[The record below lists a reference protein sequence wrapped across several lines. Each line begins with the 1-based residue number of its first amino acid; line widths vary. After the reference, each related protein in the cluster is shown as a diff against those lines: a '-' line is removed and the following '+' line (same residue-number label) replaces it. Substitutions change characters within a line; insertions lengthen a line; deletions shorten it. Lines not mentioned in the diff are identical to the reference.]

1 MRPCRLC
8 LRLIHGLIAPT
19 LCLALLC
26 GGLNARLCACDG
38 VVVGKAASADG
49 AVLVGHNEENALD
62 RVLEFHRIP
71 RQKHTVPSAV
81 ALDRGGRIEQ
91 VPETQG
97 FLWSE
102 NPGLYFSDG
111 YLNESGVAVASI
123 QCLTREDG
131 YDALVARGEIRDGGI
146 GYMLRRLVALRAKTS
161 REAMELMGSLVERFG
176 YTDSGRTYVVADANE
191 AWVVEVVRG
200 RRWVAQRVPDD
211 QVVVLPARHIIGE
224 INLADRD
231 NYRASPDLIPYAV
244 ARGWFDPQRGEP
256 FNFRKAYQT
265 AARLAPDGR
274 QFRGQEIVTGQRG
287 SWPPAGAL
295 PFAVKPHK
303 KLSVRDVAAFLR
315 DKGGIAPMFN
325 ATTQEAAVFQLRS
338 NMPREIGCIYWR
350 TTGRPDLSVLTPW
363 YLGVTSTPDNYGR
376 QAEPSRLL
384 SLEHH
389 FQPEPGTFDFD
400 PDRAWWKFKTLIRVV
415 DQDPARRAA
424 AVQAAW
430 ATMEHRIF
438 GQQAAIET
446 EAVRL
451 WPKDAAGVRTRLTRY
466 CADLAAEACTQADK
480 LRDVVRSGVTR

>member
-1 MRPCRLC
+1 MRPYNFR
-8 LRLIHGLIAPT
+8 LRLVQVLVTPVVCMT
-19 LCLALLC
+19 LLC
-26 GGLNARLCACDG
+26 SSLAAPVCACDG

-49 AVLVGHNEENALD
+49 SVLVGHNEENALD
-62 RVLEFHRIP
+62 RVLEFHKIP
-71 RQKHTVPSAV
+71 RQKHAVPSV
-81 ALDRGGRIEQ
+81 VTLDRGGHFEQ

-161 REAMELMGSLVERFG
+161 REAMELVGSLVERFG
-176 YTDSGRTYVVADANE
+176 YTDSGRTYVVADPNE

-211 QVVVLPARHIIGE
+211 QVVVLPARHMIGE

-231 NYRASPDLIPYAV
+231 NYRASPDLISYAV

-256 FNFRKAYQT
+256 FNFRKVYQT
-265 AARLAPDGR
+265 AERLAPDGR
-274 QFRGQEIVTGQRG
+274 QFRGQEIITGQRG
-287 SWPPAGAL
+287 TWPPAKPL

-315 DKGGIAPMFN
+315 DKDGIAPMFN
-325 ATTQEAAVFQLRS
+325 QTTQEAAVFQLRS

-363 YLGVTSTPDNYGR
+363 YVGITSTPDNYGR
-376 QAEPSRLL
+376 QADPSRLL

-400 PDRAWWKFKTLIRVV
+400 PDRAWWKFKTLVKLV

-424 AVQAAW
+424 VVQAAW
-430 ATMEHRIF
+430 TAMEDRIF
-438 GQQAAIET
+438 AQQAAIEK
-446 EAVRL
+446 EALQR
-451 WPKDAAGVRTRLTRY
+451 WAQDAATVRTRLTRY
-466 CADLAAEACTQADK
+466 GADLAAQACAQADK
-480 LRDVVRSGVTR
+480 LCDALRSGSRP